1 MCMEVV
7 LSVLHQDKPLV
18 LRAVWDGCYYFCSD
32 GNTEGF
38 IGLVHFYSAAKRPA
52 VWYKRGQ

>member
-18 LRAVWDGCYYFCSD
+18 LTAVWDGCYYFCSD

-52 VWYKRGQ
+52 V